1 MWGGQCRTYINPNAR
16 GTQIVNFSRAAVCV
30 FGILMGVLA
39 VLLNVAGVSLGW
51 VYLVMGA
58 HSFGSSDSDYQV

>member
-1 MWGGQCRTYINPNAR
+1 M
-16 GTQIVNFSRAAVCV
+16 FSRIAVV
-30 FGILMGVLA
+30 TFGLLMGILA

-58 HSFGSSDSDYQV
+58 CPLPPCLPCRQSDKLCCVQKL

>member
-1 MWGGQCRTYINPNAR
+1 
-16 GTQIVNFSRAAVCV
+16 V
-30 FGILMGVLA
+30 FGVLMGVLA

-58 HSFGSSDSDYQV
+58 PSPGSKPVLTIA